1 MATDT
6 AALIPTGI
14 AREVI
19 ESASQQS
26 VVLRLARVIN
36 MPVGVMNVPLVSVV
50 PQADF
55 VASGGRKPITTI
67 EWSAEKLI
75 PQEIAATAFIPDNFL
90 DDAGFP
96 VWDSVRDELAAAIGR
111 TLDKAVLFAA
121 LLLTGRM

>member
-6 AALIPTGI
+6 AALIPTRI

-75 PQEIAATAFIPDNFL
+75 PQEIAATAFIPDDFL
-90 DDAGFP
+90 DDAG
-96 VWDSVRDELAAAIGR
+96 SV
-111 TLDKAVLFAA
+111 A
-121 LLLTGRM
+121 LLPRNPSQPIKERV